1 MNMQVSKVGKIKGR
15 YLPPPDKSIT
25 HRAVMVGALAVRG
38 FKVRNPLI
46 SDDILSTVRCLRLLG
61 KSIEVDG
68 KEIKIEAG
76 GFKEP
81 EEILD
86 CGNSGTT
93 ARLLAGILA
102 GQPFLSILYGD
113 SSLRRRPMGRVVEP
127 LVAMGAHVSGRE
139 GGNLLPLTVKGG
151 ELHGIDFQMPVASAQ
166 VKSAVILAGM
176 KAQGMTMVRESISS
190 RDHLERM
197 LSWLGTGIIREKGV
211 IKIPG
216 NMIIEGGEISVCGDF
231 SSAAFFIAA
240 ALLIPGSELII
251 ENVNLNPTR
260 TGMLDVVKRMGG
272 KVEILDVKNN
282 CGEEVGTLRV
292 RYSILKSTE
301 IRGNE
306 IPLLI
311 DEVPLIILLAT
322 QAEGTTLISGAREL
336 RYKETDRLKAMAL
349 NLREMGA
356 RIEEKEDGM
365 IITGP
370 VQLRPA
376 RLKSF
381 GDHRIAMT
389 MAVASGLVASGY
401 SEIEDF
407 QCVSISYP
415 DFLSDFRRLAGD

>member
-1 MNMQVSKVGKIKGR
+1 MKMRVSKVEKIKGR

-46 SDDILSTVRCLRLLG
+46 SDDIFSTVRCLRLLG
-61 KSIEVDG
+61 KSIEVGG
-68 KEIKIEAG
+68 KEIRIESG
-76 GFKEP
+76 EFREP

-102 GQPFLSILYGD
+102 GQPFLSVLHGD
-113 SSLRRRPMGRVVEP
+113 SSLRTRPMSRVVEP
-127 LVAMGAHVSGRE
+127 LRSMGALILGRK
-139 GGNLLPLTVKGG
+139 GGNLLPLTIKGG

-176 KAQGMTMVRESISS
+176 KAQGMTVVRESIRS

-197 LSWLGTGIIREKGV
+197 LSWLGTGIIMEEG
-211 IKIPG
+211 IITISG
-216 NMIIEGGEISVCGDF
+216 NTIIEGGEISVCGDF
-231 SSAAFFIAA
+231 SSAAFFIAG

-260 TGMLDVVKRMGG
+260 TGLLDVLKRMGG
-272 KVEILDVKNN
+272 RVEILDIKSS

-292 RYSILKSTE
+292 SHSLLKSTE
-301 IRGNE
+301 IQGRE
-306 IPLLI
+306 IPVLI
-311 DEVPLIILLAT
+311 DEVPLIVLLAT
-322 QAEGTTLISGAREL
+322 QAEGTTIISGAGEL

-356 RIEEKEDGM
+356 NIEEKEDGL

-370 VQLRPA
+370 VKLRPA
-376 RLKSF
+376 RLRSF

-389 MAVASGLVASGY
+389 MAVASALVADGY

-415 DFLSDFRRLAGD
+415 DFLADFRRLAGD